1 VGWCAFRCA
10 GFLSWDTG
18 FSGGAVYSVPLA
30 HARSGSCG
38 PRGFPAFPVGLS
50 GCRLHRRCLRSQRI
64 PRSAVP
70 PQGGAVSP
78 VSGFIPGP
86 CSGLSVPVP
95 HGSGSVRVRSS
106 WICKTPACL
115 SRCWVYSPAFPVWL
129 RECSAR
135 VLIGPWQHGPVRC
148 LLRPRRAVPVR
159 RLWCFPFA
167 VNRSRQPVPARRV
180 RCDAVASWFTANCF
194 PMSSERW
201 MGNSRGF
208 VSIDVSGSG
217 FASSAGFP
225 SRRLARSVFRGEDG
239 ILRSLVRVSPFRK
252 VWIDA
257 LHAVPSLSPWFLVRC
272 LASRLGFPVRFSSM
286 VIHHLGVLAVFP
298 DVSHAARN

>member
-1 VGWCAFRCA
+1 MVCVPVRGVPLVGYGVLRRRGSLRSACPRSLRLVWPS
-10 GFLSWDTG
+10 GLSG
-18 FSGGAVYSVPLA
+18 LPGRLVRVSPSPAMPSVPA
-30 HARSGSCG
+30 HSAVCGSSARGCRVSCLGIHSRPLFRALRSGSSRFRFG
-38 PRGFPAFPVGLS
+38 P
-50 GCRLHRRCLRSQRI
+50 
-64 PRSAVP
+64 
-70 PQGGAVSP
+70 
-78 VSGFIPGP
+78 
-86 CSGLSVPVP
+86 
-95 HGSGSVRVRSS
+95 GSFLMDLQN
-106 WICKTPACL
+106 TCL
-115 SRCWVYSPAFPVWL
+115 SRCRVHSPASSVWL